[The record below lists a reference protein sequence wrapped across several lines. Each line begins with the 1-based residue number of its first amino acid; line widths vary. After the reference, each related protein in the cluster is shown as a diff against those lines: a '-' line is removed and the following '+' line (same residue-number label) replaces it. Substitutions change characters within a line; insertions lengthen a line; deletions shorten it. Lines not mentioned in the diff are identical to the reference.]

1 MRVER
6 SATVRAFLGRAG
18 AFLEAREAEHNL
30 IFGICS
36 SIEADPTAYAGP
48 PYLAAVVHGDR
59 VVGAAI
65 RTPPWRVVLS
75 LMDHPG
81 AVHRLVGD
89 LKGEALPGVIGPAE
103 WSAPF
108 AEAWSREAGV
118 TARLTAHERAFRLT
132 KVRPPR
138 SATGEMRRAAPSD
151 RTVVRD
157 WAEAFV
163 REALPG
169 DPDQDFDRMAD
180 RWIRG
185 LGRTAYLWADGDRA
199 VSLTCVG
206 GLTPHGIRIGPVYTP
221 PELRGR
227 GYASNLVAGVSQMQ
241 LDAGRE
247 YVFLF
252 TDLANPTSNRIY
264 QAIGYEPVND
274 VDEYDFR

>member
-6 SATVRAFLGRAG
+6 SANVRAFLERTGS
-18 AFLEAREAEHNL
+18 FLVAREAEHNL

-36 SIEADPTAYAGP
+36 SIEADPTAYEAP
-48 PYLAAVVHGDR
+48 PYLASVVHRDR

-65 RTPPWRVVLS
+65 RTPPWRIVLS

-81 AVHRLVGD
+81 AVHRIAGD
-89 LKGEALPGVIGPAE
+89 LAGQDLPGVVGPVE
-103 WSAPF
+103 SSAAF

-118 TARLTAHERAFRLT
+118 TARLTTNERAFQLST
-132 KVRPPR
+132 VKPPR
-138 SATGEMRRAAPSD
+138 AAPGELRRAGPSD
-151 RTVVRD
+151 RTIVRD

-163 REALPG
+163 REALPH
-169 DPDQDFDRMAD
+169 DPPQDFEDMAD

-185 LGRTAYLWADGDRA
+185 LGRTAYLWVDGGRP

-227 GYASNLVAGVSQMQ
+227 GYASNLVAGVSRMQ
-241 LDAGRE
+241 LDAGHE

-274 VDEYDFR
+274 IDAYDFR